1 MRVAVLG
8 AGAVGGF
15 VGAALA
21 RGGHHVVFVLR
32 PGTAAGFPAK
42 VQVSS
47 RLLGDFSTAVPAVE
61 HLRTVVDALLVTVK
75 APHLAAAIDQV
86 DLAAVA
92 DGVVV
97 PLMNGIEHVQV
108 LRDRFGP
115 ERVVAGSIRVEA
127 ERAGPGHYRQLSP
140 FADLRLGRGGG
151 EEAERVEALAAALR
165 AAGLDCAVLDDDV
178 TLLWAKLAMLAPLA
192 LTTAAAGL
200 SIGDVRSR
208 PEWYDRLVACTREV
222 LIVARA
228 DGATVRP
235 EPVLEGLTALPVGM
249 RSSMQKDL
257 DAGRPH
263 ELDAIGGAV
272 VRTARRH
279 GLTTPVTLDLI
290 GRVER
295 RARSLARAAGE
306 DPRHGAS
313 ATPPRGRRP

>member
-1 MRVAVLG
+1 MRVAVLS

-86 DLAAVA
+86 DPAAVA

-127 ERAGPGHYRQLSP
+127 ERTEPGHHRQLSP
-140 FADLRLGRGGG
+140 FADVRMGRGGEKAG
-151 EEAERVEALAAALR
+151 RVESLAAGLR
-165 AAGLDCAVLDDDV
+165 AAGLDCAALDDDV

-208 PEWYDRLVACTREV
+208 PEWYDRLVACAREV
-222 LIVARA
+222 SIVAQA
-228 DGATVRP
+228 DGAAVRP
-235 EPVLEGLTALPVGM
+235 ESVLEGLTALPAGM
-249 RSSMQKDL
+249 RSSLQKDL
-257 DAGRPH
+257 EAGRQH

-279 GLTTPVTLDLI
+279 GLTTPVTLDLVR
-290 GRVER
+290 RVER
-295 RARSLARAAGE
+295 RVRSLARAAGE
-306 DPRHGAS
+306 DPRRAAS
-313 ATPPRGRRP
+313 ATRPRGRRP